1 MKWYFILLIIFG
13 SIFLFYLLIY
23 IFGYKYF
30 KSVKKRDP
38 AARHYL
44 QIILTYPGVQILFYY
59 RVAHFF
65 WTIHFKLLAEII
77 MHIGRFFTHIEIH
90 PGAKIGKRLFI
101 DHGAGVVIGE
111 TSIIGDDVLIYHGVT
126 LGGRKFDHVKRHPT
140 VGNNVMIG
148 TGARILGNVTVGSN
162 VNIAANAT
170 ILKDVPDGE
179 TVIGIWK

>member
-1 MKWYFILLIIFG
+1 
-13 SIFLFYLLIY
+13 
-23 IFGYKYF
+23 
-30 KSVKKRDP
+30 
-38 AARHYL
+38 
-44 QIILTYPGVQILFYY
+44 
-59 RVAHFF
+59 
-65 WTIHFKLLAEII
+65 
-77 MHIGRFFTHIEIH
+77 
-90 PGAKIGKRLFI
+90 
-101 DHGAGVVIGE
+101 
-111 TSIIGDDVLIYHGVT
+111 VT

>member
-1 MKWYFILLIIFG
+1 MEWYYILLIVLG
-13 SIFLFYLLIY
+13 SIVLFYFIIYLIG
-23 IFGYKYF
+23 FNYF
-30 KSVKKRDP
+30 KSVKQRDP

-44 QIILTYPGVQILFYY
+44 QIILTYPGVKILICY
-59 RVAHFF
+59 RIAHFF
-65 WTIHFKLLAEII
+65 WKIKLKLIAEII
-77 MHIGRFFTHIEIH
+77 MYIGRFITHIEIH
-90 PGAKIGKRLFI
+90 PGAQIGKRLFI
-101 DHGAGVVIGE
+101 DHGCGVVIGE
-111 TSIIGDDVLIYHGVT
+111 TSIIGDDVIIYHGVT

-140 VGNNVMIG
+140 VGSNVMIG